1 MRPRGFGRG
10 YVSAYARQARYQRY
24 YNRGSNANW
33 KAMKASDAKAG
44 TAIAKF
50 LAYTLLVITGLL
62 IAVVAAQLGGFHV
75 FVMFILTSPLWGGAA
90 ILLTLWRN

>member
-1 MRPRGFGRG
+1 MRPRGVGRG

-33 KAMKASDAKAG
+33 KAMKASEEKAA

-50 LAYTLLVITGLL
+50 VAFTLLVLAGLL
-62 IAVVAAQLGGFHV
+62 IALIAAVLGGHHV
-75 FVMFILTSPLWGGAA
+75 LTMYVLTIPLWGGAA
-90 ILLTLWRN
+90 IILKLWSR